1 MNRFMSSKLK
11 IGVVLLPIATLLILL
26 LSACATKTTSTT
38 QNTSAESV
46 DIQNRGTGDS
56 TDVQKRAS
64 IRLQL
69 AINYFQEGK
78 FAVALDELKE
88 ALRLDP
94 NYGDAHGVL
103 ALVYMELGEKGLA
116 EQSFQRAIQLKPNDS
131 DLNNNYGWFLC
142 QNGREAQSI
151 PYFENAVKN
160 PLYTQPYR
168 PMQNAGL
175 CKLKAGDKKAAEEF
189 FARSF
194 ALNPAGY
201 VSALNLAK
209 IYYGRNEVER
219 ARFYVSLVN
228 KSNALNAESLWL
240 GIRVEHKLG
249 NRLEEDS
256 LEARLR
262 REFPSSRETELLTR
276 GVYDD

>member
-1 MNRFMSSKLK
+1 MNRFLPGMIK
-11 IGVVLLPIATLLILL
+11 VDVMLLLTAALLILL
-26 LSACATKTTSTT
+26 LSACATKTASST
-38 QNTSAESV
+38 QSTSAESV
-46 DIQNRGTGDS
+46 DIQNRGAS
-56 TDVQKRAS
+56 ETDLQKRAS

-69 AINYFQEGK
+69 AVNYFQEGK

-151 PYFENAVKN
+151 AYFENAVKN
-160 PLYTQPYR
+160 PLYQQPYR
-168 PMQNAGL
+168 PLQNAGL
-175 CKLKAGDKKAAEEF
+175 CKLKTGDKKTAEEY

-209 IYYGRNEVER
+209 LYYERNEVER

-228 KSNALNAESLWL
+228 KSNMLNAESLWL

-256 LEARLR
+256 LSARLR
-262 REFPSSRETELLTR
+262 REYPSARETELLTR